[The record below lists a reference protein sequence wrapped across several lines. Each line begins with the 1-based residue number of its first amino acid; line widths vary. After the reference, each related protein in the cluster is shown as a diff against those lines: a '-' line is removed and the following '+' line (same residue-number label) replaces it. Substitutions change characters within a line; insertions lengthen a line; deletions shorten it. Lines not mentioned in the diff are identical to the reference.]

1 MSESLLTTAD
11 QKEALSIVYV
21 KALAVRAGYVT
32 AQLDFDRDGID
43 MEIHAGGQM
52 RPAIGIQLKAT
63 TNLGNAENGCFTFPL
78 KVRNYESLRSETQT
92 PRLLVVLDLPKDEN
106 QWMTV
111 NVDEL
116 VLRRCVYWINLRG
129 YGETTN
135 QYSVTVK
142 IPEENVLNVE
152 SLCTLMDQSRRGR
165 IE

>member
-1 MSESLLTTAD
+1 
-11 QKEALSIVYV
+11 
-21 KALAVRAGYVT
+21 
-32 AQLDFDRDGID
+32 

-63 TNLGNAENGCFTFPL
+63 TNLGNAENGYFTFPL
-78 KVRNYESLRSETQT
+78 KVRNYESLRIETQT

-116 VLRRCVYWINLRG
+116 VLRRCVYWLNLRAF
-129 YGETTN
+129 GETTN

>member
-78 KVRNYESLRSETQT
+78 KVRNYESLRIETQT

-152 SLCTLMDQSRRGR
+152 SLCTLMGQSRRGR